1 MPIVR
6 RRRGF
11 ERAGSCAPNKLGF
24 SSARAREVKLALAWR
39 RVAGGVL
46 ADRTPGLRVKRGV
59 LEVEAPD
66 RRWNETL
73 IALLPRLAGK
83 LAADH
88 PELGVRKC
96 RVITHEATEDRAGGR
111 RTPPPTLELVTPNTC
126 TPTGAPEVTG
136 ESDGR
141 TPRRPADADPVERL
155 RVLGERYLAR
165 GEMRRDQK
173 P

>member
-1 MPIVR
+1 MPIDR

-11 ERAGSCAPNKLGF
+11 ERAGSCAPEKLGF

-96 RVITHEATEDRAGGR
+96 RVITYEAPEERTGRR
-111 RTPPPTLELVTPNTC
+111 RTPPPTLELVPPDAC
-126 TPTGAPEVTG
+126 TPTGAPEATR
-136 ESDGR
+136 EPDSR
-141 TPRRPADADPVERL
+141 SARRPVDADQGERL
-155 RVLGERYLAR
+155 RVVGERYLAR